1 MQYDVVVIG
10 AGYAGLAAGL
20 ALQKAGKNIL
30 LLEARNR
37 CGGRILTEYFSEQD
51 YTDLGGQWI
60 GPGHERMYQLAAEFG
75 IETFHTYDSG
85 KSSLLLNGKLKH
97 YKGIIPP
104 LPLFALLGLDRALSK
119 INKLAK
125 TIDVEKTYLSA
136 NAAKWDAMSL
146 QDWMNMQIKN
156 ETARKMFAVAT
167 EAVFA
172 TDAANIS
179 FLHALFYI
187 KSNTNFD
194 FLMNVNK
201 GAQQDR
207 IKGGAQRICIKM
219 AEKLGDAIQYEKVVT
234 QIHQDEHNVT
244 ISGQGFS
251 YTATHCIVAVPPAV
265 STEINYKPAVPETQ
279 WQLMKASFM
288 GTVVKC
294 YAVYPS
300 PFWRKQFKN
309 GLVAA
314 PDELTS
320 VVFDNSPFNGSKG
333 ILMGFSLAEKAKQ
346 LMQHDQA
353 TRKEIVKAGFVKM
366 FGAEAAN
373 IEYYTD
379 KSFTEE
385 PFTKGCYAGMFP
397 PRILTQLQTSLATPF
412 HRIHWAGTETSI
424 QFNGY
429 MEGAVRSGERAAREI
444 IYSPPLSL
452 QQ

>member
-1 MQYDVVVIG
+1 MQYDAIVVG

-20 ALQKAGKNIL
+20 ALKKAGKNIL

-60 GPGHERMYQLAAEFG
+60 GPGHERMYQLAAEYG

-85 KSSLLLNGKLKH
+85 KSTLLFNNKLKQ
-97 YKGIIPP
+97 YKGLIPP
-104 LPLFALLGLDRALSK
+104 LPLFALLSLDRAIRK

-125 TIDVEKTYLSA
+125 TIDLEHPYQSEQ
-136 NAAKWDAMSL
+136 AAKWDAMSL

-156 ETARKMFAVAT
+156 ETARKMFAIAT

-172 TDAANIS
+172 TDASTIS

-187 KSNTNFD
+187 KSNTHFD
-194 FLMNVNK
+194 FLMNVDK

-207 IKGGAQRICIKM
+207 IKGGAQSICIKM
-219 AEKLGDAIQYEKVVT
+219 AEALGDVVHYEKVVT
-234 QIHQDEHNVT
+234 HIQQDEEGVT
-244 ISGQGFS
+244 VSGIGFS
-251 YTATHCIVAVPPAV
+251 YSAAQCIVAVPPAV
-265 STEINYKPAVPETQ
+265 STQISFTPSIPTAQ
-279 WQLMKASFM
+279 WELMKASFM

-320 VVFDNSPFNGSKG
+320 VVFDNSPFNDSKG

-346 LMQHDQA
+346 LMLHDQA
-353 TRKEIVKAGFVKM
+353 TRKEIVKEGFVKM
-366 FGAEAAN
+366 FGPEAAN

-397 PRILTQLQTSLATPF
+397 PGILTQLQTSLATPF
-412 HRIHWAGTETSI
+412 QRIHWAGTETSDH
-424 QFNGY
+424 FNGY
-429 MEGAVRSGERAAREI
+429 MEGAVRSGERAAKALI
-444 IYSPPLSL
+444 L
-452 QQ
+452 QS

>member
-75 IETFHTYDSG
+75 IDTFHTYDSG
-85 KSSLLLNGKLKH
+85 KSTLLLNSKIKH
-97 YKGIIPP
+97 YKGLIPP
-104 LPLFALLGLDRALSK
+104 LPLFALLSLDRAISK

-125 TIDVEKTYLSA
+125 TIDLEHPYQSP

-146 QDWMNMQIKN
+146 QDWMNNQMKS

-167 EAVFA
+167 EAIFA
-172 TDAANIS
+172 TDASTIS

-187 KSNTNFD
+187 KSNTHLD

-207 IKGGAQRICIKM
+207 IKGGAQSICFKM
-219 AEKLGDAIQYEKVVT
+219 AAALGDTIHYEKVVT
-234 QIHQDEHNVT
+234 HIHQEDSKVT

-251 YTATHCIVAVPPAV
+251 YTAAHCIVAVPPAV
-265 STEINYKPAVPETQ
+265 STEINYIPTVPSNQ

-294 YAVYPS
+294 YAVYER
-300 PFWRKQFKN
+300 PFWRKEFKN

-353 TRKEIVKAGFVKM
+353 TRKEIVKASFIKM
-366 FGAEAAN
+366 FGPEAAN

-397 PRILTQLQTSLATPF
+397 PRVITELQTSLATPF

-444 IYSPPLSL
+444 LKV
-452 QQ
+452 

>member
-1 MQYDVVVIG
+1 MQYDAIVVG

-85 KSSLLLNGKLKH
+85 KSTLLFNNKLKH
-97 YKGIIPP
+97 YKGLIPP
-104 LPLFALLGLDRALSK
+104 LPLLALLSLDRALRK

-125 TIDVEKTYLSA
+125 TIDLAHPYQSE

-146 QDWMNMQIKN
+146 QDWMNMQMKN
-156 ETARKMFAVAT
+156 ETARKMFAIAA

-172 TDAANIS
+172 TDASTIS

-187 KSNTNFD
+187 KSESNYD
-194 FLMNVNK
+194 FLMIVDK
-201 GAQQDR
+201 GVQQDR
-207 IKGGAQRICIKM
+207 IKGGAQSICIKM
-219 AEKLGDAIQYEKVVT
+219 AAALSDSIHYEKVVT
-234 QIHQDEHNVT
+234 HIHQDEQCVMV
-244 ISGQGFS
+244 SGDGFS
-251 YTATHCIVAVPPAV
+251 FKANQCIVAIPPAV
-265 STEINYKPAVPETQ
+265 STEINYTPAVPETQ
-279 WQLMKASFM
+279 WELMKASFM
-288 GTVVKC
+288 GSVVKC

-314 PDELTS
+314 PEELTS

-366 FGAEAAN
+366 FGPEAAN
-373 IEYYTD
+373 LEYYTD

-397 PRILTQLQTSLATPF
+397 PGILTQLQTSVVNSY
-412 HRIHWAGTETSI
+412 HRP
-424 QFNGY
+424 Q
-429 MEGAVRSGERAAREI
+429 
-444 IYSPPLSL
+444 
-452 QQ
+452 

>member
-75 IETFHTYDSG
+75 IDTFHTYDSG
-85 KSSLLLNGKLKH
+85 KSTLLLNSKIKH
-97 YKGIIPP
+97 YKGLIPP
-104 LPLFALLGLDRALSK
+104 LPLFALLSLDRAISK

-125 TIDVEKTYLSA
+125 TIDLEHPYQSP

-146 QDWMNMQIKN
+146 QDWMNSQMKS

-167 EAVFA
+167 EAIFA
-172 TDAANIS
+172 TDASTIS

-187 KSNTNFD
+187 KSNTHLD

-207 IKGGAQRICIKM
+207 IKGGAQSICFTM
-219 AEKLGDAIQYEKVVT
+219 AAALGDTIHYEKVVT
-234 QIHQDEHNVT
+234 HIHQEDSKVT

-251 YTATHCIVAVPPAV
+251 YTAAHCIVAVPPAV
-265 STEINYKPAVPETQ
+265 STEINYIPTVPSNQ

-294 YAVYPS
+294 YAVYER
-300 PFWRKQFKN
+300 PFWRKEFKN

-353 TRKEIVKAGFVKM
+353 TRKEIVKASFIKM
-366 FGAEAAN
+366 FGPEAAN

-397 PRILTQLQTSLATPF
+397 PRVITELQTSLATPF
-412 HRIHWAGTETSI
+412 HRIHWAGTETST

-429 MEGAVRSGERAAREI
+429 MEGAVRSGERAARAIVSE
-444 IYSPPLSL
+444 S
-452 QQ
+452 

>member
-1 MQYDVVVIG
+1 MQYDAIVIG

-20 ALQKAGKNIL
+20 ALQKAGKKIL

-37 CGGRILTEYFSEQD
+37 CGGRILTEYFSEQE

-75 IETFHTYDSG
+75 VDTFHTYDSG
-85 KSSLLLNGKLKH
+85 KSTLLLNNKLKQ
-97 YKGIIPP
+97 YKGLIPP
-104 LPLFALLGLDRALSK
+104 LPLFALLSLDRAIRK

-125 TIDVEKTYLSA
+125 TIDLDHPYQSDC
-136 NAAKWDAMSL
+136 AAKWDAMSL
-146 QDWMNMQIKN
+146 QDWMNIQMKN

-172 TDAANIS
+172 TDASNIS

-207 IKGGAQRICIKM
+207 IKGGAQSICIKM
-219 AEKLGDAIQYEKVVT
+219 AAALGNAIHYEKVVT
-234 QIHQDEHNVT
+234 HINQDEECVT
-244 ISGQGFS
+244 VSGDGFS
-251 YTATHCIVAVPPAV
+251 YTAAHCIVAVPPAV
-265 STEINYKPAVPETQ
+265 SIEINYTPAVPTTQ
-279 WQLMKASFM
+279 WELMKVSFM

-346 LMQHDQA
+346 LMQHDEA
-353 TRKEIVKAGFVKM
+353 NRKEIVKAGFVKM
-366 FGAEAAN
+366 FGPEAAN

-397 PRILTQLQTSLATPF
+397 PGVITQLQTSLATPF
-412 HRIHWAGTETSI
+412 QRIHWAGTETSNI
-424 QFNGY
+424 HNGY
-429 MEGAVRSGERAAREI
+429 MEGAVRSGERAAKAVI
-444 IYSPPLSL
+444 SPS
-452 QQ
+452 

>member
-75 IETFHTYDSG
+75 IDTFHTYDSG
-85 KSSLLLNGKLKH
+85 KSTLLLNSKIKH
-97 YKGIIPP
+97 YKGLIPP
-104 LPLFALLGLDRALSK
+104 LPLFALLSLDRAISK

-125 TIDVEKTYLSA
+125 TIDLEHPYQSP

-146 QDWMNMQIKN
+146 QDWMNSQMKS

-167 EAVFA
+167 EAIFA
-172 TDAANIS
+172 TDASTIS

-187 KSNTNFD
+187 KSNTHLD

-207 IKGGAQRICIKM
+207 IKGGAQSICFKM
-219 AEKLGDAIQYEKVVT
+219 AAALGDTIHYEKVVT
-234 QIHQDEHNVT
+234 HIHQEDNKVT

-251 YTATHCIVAVPPAV
+251 YTAAHCIVAVPPAV
-265 STEINYKPAVPETQ
+265 STEINYIPAVPSNQ

-294 YAVYPS
+294 YAVYDR
-300 PFWRKQFKN
+300 PFWRKEFKN

-353 TRKEIVKAGFVKM
+353 TRKEIVKASFIKM
-366 FGAEAAN
+366 FGPEAAN

-397 PRILTQLQTSLATPF
+397 PRVITELQTSLATPF
-412 HRIHWAGTETSI
+412 HRIHWAGTETST

-429 MEGAVRSGERAAREI
+429 MEGAVRSGERAAKVVI
-444 IYSPPLSL
+444 L
-452 QQ
+452 QS

>member
-1 MQYDVVVIG
+1 MQYDAIVVG

-30 LLEARNR
+30 VVEARNR
-37 CGGRILTEYFSEQD
+37 CGGRILTEYFSDQD

-75 IETFHTYDSG
+75 IETFHNYDSG
-85 KSSLLLNGKLKH
+85 KSTLLFNNKLKL
-97 YKGIIPP
+97 YKGLIPP
-104 LPLFALLGLDRALSK
+104 LPLFALLSVDRAIRK

-125 TIDVEKTYLSA
+125 TIDLEHPYQSEQ
-136 NAAKWDAMSL
+136 AAKWDAMSL
-146 QDWMNMQIKN
+146 QDWMNLQMKN
-156 ETARKMFAVAT
+156 ETARKMFAIAT

-172 TDAANIS
+172 TDASTIS

-187 KSNTNFD
+187 KSNNYFD
-194 FLMNVNK
+194 YLMNVDK

-207 IKGGAQRICIKM
+207 IKGGAQSICIKM
-219 AEKLGDAIQYEKVVT
+219 AEALGDSMQYEKIVT
-234 QIHQDEHNVT
+234 HIQQDEEMVT
-244 ISGQGFS
+244 VSGNDFS
-251 YTATHCIVAVPPAV
+251 YTATQCIVAVPPIV
-265 STEINYKPAVPETQ
+265 STQISFTPSIPTAQ
-279 WQLMKASFM
+279 WQLMNASFM

-353 TRKEIVKAGFVKM
+353 TRKEMVKAGFIKM
-366 FGAEAAN
+366 FGPEAAN

-385 PFTKGCYAGMFP
+385 PFTKGCYAGIFP
-397 PRILTQLQTSLATPF
+397 PGILTQLQTSLATPF
-412 HRIHWAGTETSI
+412 QRIHWAGTETSD

-429 MEGAVRSGERAAREI
+429 MEGAVRSGERAAKAI
-444 IYSPPLSL
+444 ISQS
-452 QQ
+452 

>member
-1 MQYDVVVIG
+1 MQYDAIVIG

-37 CGGRILTEYFSEQD
+37 CGGRILTEYFSDQE

-75 IETFHTYDSG
+75 IDTFHTYDSG

-104 LPLFALLGLDRALSK
+104 LPFLALIILDRAIRK
-119 INKLAK
+119 INQLAK
-125 TIDVEKTYLSA
+125 SINVDQPEQTVH
-136 NAAKWDAMSL
+136 AAKWDAMSL
-146 QDWMNMQIKN
+146 QDWMNSQMKS
-156 ETARKMFAVAT
+156 ETAKKMFAVAT
-167 EAVFA
+167 EAIFA
-172 TDAANIS
+172 TDASNIS

-194 FLMNVNK
+194 FLMNVDK

-207 IKGGAQRICIKM
+207 IKGGAQSICIKM
-219 AEKLGDAIQYEKVVT
+219 AAALGDAIQNEKVVT
-234 QIHQDEHNVT
+234 HIHQDEKGVT
-244 ISGQGFS
+244 VSGDGFS
-251 YTATHCIVAVPPAV
+251 YTAAHCIVAVPPAV
-265 STEINYKPAVPETQ
+265 STEINYTPAVPTTQ
-279 WQLMKASFM
+279 WKLMKASFM

-320 VVFDNSPFNGSKG
+320 VVFDNSPINGSKG

-346 LMQHDQA
+346 LMQYDQA
-353 TRKEIVKAGFVKM
+353 NRKEIVKASFVKM
-366 FGAEAAN
+366 FGPEASN

-397 PRILTQLQTSLATPF
+397 PGILTQLQTSLATPF
-412 HRIHWAGTETSI
+412 QRIHWAGTETST

-429 MEGAVRSGERAAREI
+429 MEGAVRSGERAAKEI
-444 IYSPPLSL
+444 L
-452 QQ
+452 

>member
-1 MQYDVVVIG
+1 MQYDAIVVG

-30 LLEARNR
+30 VVEARNR

-75 IETFHTYDSG
+75 VETFHTYDSG
-85 KSSLLLNGKLKH
+85 KSTLLFHNKLKH
-97 YKGIIPP
+97 YKGLIPP
-104 LPLFALLGLDRALSK
+104 LPLFALLSLDRALSK

-125 TIDVEKTYLSA
+125 TIDLAHPYQSLH
-136 NAAKWDAMSL
+136 AAKWDAMSL
-146 QDWMNMQIKN
+146 QDWMNMQMKN

-172 TDAANIS
+172 TDASNIS

-194 FLMNVNK
+194 FLMNVDK

-207 IKGGAQRICIKM
+207 IKGGAQSICIKM
-219 AEKLGDAIQYEKVVT
+219 AAALGDSIQYEKVVT
-234 QIHQDEHNVT
+234 HIHQDEQGVMV
-244 ISGQGFS
+244 SGDGFS
-251 YTATHCIVAVPPAV
+251 FKADQCIVAIPPAV
-265 STEINYKPAVPETQ
+265 STEINYTPAVPETQ
-279 WQLMKASFM
+279 WQLMRASFM

-320 VVFDNSPFNGSKG
+320 LVFDNSPFNGSKG

-353 TRKEIVKAGFVKM
+353 TRKEIVKAGFIKM
-366 FGAEAAN
+366 FGPEAAN

-385 PFTKGCYAGMFP
+385 SFTKGCYAGMFP
-397 PRILTQLQTSLATPF
+397 PGILTQLQTSLTTPF

-444 IYSPPLSL
+444 I
-452 QQ
+452 

>member
-1 MQYDVVVIG
+1 MLYDAIVVG

-60 GPGHERMYQLAAEFG
+60 GPGHERMYQLAAEYG

-85 KSSLLLNGKLKH
+85 KSTLLFNNKLKQ
-97 YKGIIPP
+97 YKGLIPP
-104 LPLFALLGLDRALSK
+104 LPLFALLSLDRAIRK

-125 TIDVEKTYLSA
+125 TIDLEHPYQSEQ
-136 NAAKWDAMSL
+136 AAKWDAMSL
-146 QDWMNMQIKN
+146 QDWMNMQMKN
-156 ETARKMFAVAT
+156 ETARKMFAIAT

-172 TDAANIS
+172 TDASTIS

-187 KSNTNFD
+187 KSNTHFD
-194 FLMNVNK
+194 FLMNVDK

-207 IKGGAQRICIKM
+207 IKGGAQSICIKM
-219 AEKLGDAIQYEKVVT
+219 AEKLGDVVHYEKVVT
-234 QIHQDEHNVT
+234 HIQQDEEGVT
-244 ISGQGFS
+244 VSGDGFS
-251 YTATHCIVAVPPAV
+251 YTAAQCIVAVPPVV
-265 STEINYKPAVPETQ
+265 STQISFTPSIPTAQ
-279 WQLMKASFM
+279 WELMKASFM

-320 VVFDNSPFNGSKG
+320 VVFDNSPLNGSKG

-346 LMQHDQA
+346 LMQHDQP
-353 TRKEIVKAGFVKM
+353 TRKEIVKEGFVKM
-366 FGAEAAN
+366 FGPEAAN

-397 PRILTQLQTSLATPF
+397 PGILTQLQTSLATPF
-412 HRIHWAGTETSI
+412 QRIHWAGTETSD

-429 MEGAVRSGERAAREI
+429 MEGAVRSGERAAKAI
-444 IYSPPLSL
+444 IL
-452 QQ
+452 QS

>member
-75 IETFHTYDSG
+75 IDTFHTYDSG
-85 KSSLLLNGKLKH
+85 KSKLLLNSKIKH
-97 YKGIIPP
+97 YKGLIPP
-104 LPLFALLGLDRALSK
+104 LPLFALLSLDRAISK

-125 TIDVEKTYLSA
+125 NIDLEHPYQSP

-146 QDWMNMQIKN
+146 QDWMNSQMKS

-167 EAVFA
+167 EAIFA
-172 TDAANIS
+172 TDASTIS

-187 KSNTNFD
+187 KSNTHLD

-207 IKGGAQRICIKM
+207 IKGGAQSICFKM
-219 AEKLGDAIQYEKVVT
+219 AAALGDTIHYEKVVT
-234 QIHQDEHNVT
+234 HIHQEDSKVT

-251 YTATHCIVAVPPAV
+251 YTAAHCIVAVPPAV
-265 STEINYKPAVPETQ
+265 STEINYIPAVPSNQ

-294 YAVYPS
+294 YAVYER
-300 PFWRKQFKN
+300 PFWRKEFKN

-353 TRKEIVKAGFVKM
+353 TRKEIVKASFIKM
-366 FGAEAAN
+366 FGPEAAN
-373 IEYYTD
+373 MEYYTD

-397 PRILTQLQTSLATPF
+397 PRVITQLQTSLATPF
-412 HRIHWAGTETSI
+412 QRIHWAGTETST

-444 IYSPPLSL
+444 LEL
-452 QQ
+452 

>member
-1 MQYDVVVIG
+1 M
-10 AGYAGLAAGL
+10 
-20 ALQKAGKNIL
+20 
-30 LLEARNR
+30 
-37 CGGRILTEYFSEQD
+37 
-51 YTDLGGQWI
+51 
-60 GPGHERMYQLAAEFG
+60 
-75 IETFHTYDSG
+75 
-85 KSSLLLNGKLKH
+85 KS
-97 YKGIIPP
+97 
-104 LPLFALLGLDRALSK
+104 
-119 INKLAK
+119 
-125 TIDVEKTYLSA
+125 
-136 NAAKWDAMSL
+136 
-146 QDWMNMQIKN
+146 

-167 EAVFA
+167 EAIFA
-172 TDAANIS
+172 TDASTIS

-187 KSNTNFD
+187 KSNTHLD

-207 IKGGAQRICIKM
+207 IKGGAQSICFTM
-219 AEKLGDAIQYEKVVT
+219 AAALGDTIHYEKVVT
-234 QIHQDEHNVT
+234 HIHQEDSKVT

-251 YTATHCIVAVPPAV
+251 YTAAHCIVAVPPAV
-265 STEINYKPAVPETQ
+265 STEINYIPTVPSNQ

-294 YAVYPS
+294 YAVHER
-300 PFWRKQFKN
+300 PFWRKEFKN

-353 TRKEIVKAGFVKM
+353 TRKEIVKASFIKM
-366 FGAEAAN
+366 FGPEAAN

-397 PRILTQLQTSLATPF
+397 PRVITQLQTSLATPF

-444 IYSPPLSL
+444 LKV
-452 QQ
+452 

>member
-75 IETFHTYDSG
+75 IDTFHTYDSG
-85 KSSLLLNGKLKH
+85 KSTLLLNSKIKH
-97 YKGIIPP
+97 YKGLIPP
-104 LPLFALLGLDRALSK
+104 LPLFALLSLDRAISK

-125 TIDVEKTYLSA
+125 TIDLEHPYQSP

-146 QDWMNMQIKN
+146 QDWMNSQMKS

-167 EAVFA
+167 EAIFA
-172 TDAANIS
+172 TDASTIS

-187 KSNTNFD
+187 KSNTHLD

-207 IKGGAQRICIKM
+207 IKGGAQSICFKM
-219 AEKLGDAIQYEKVVT
+219 AAALGDTIHYEKAVT
-234 QIHQDEHNVT
+234 HIHQEDSKVT

-251 YTATHCIVAVPPAV
+251 YTAAHCIVAVPPAV
-265 STEINYKPAVPETQ
+265 STEINYIPAVPSNQ

-294 YAVYPS
+294 YAVYDR
-300 PFWRKQFKN
+300 PFWRKEFKN

-353 TRKEIVKAGFVKM
+353 TRKEIVKASFVKM
-366 FGAEAAN
+366 FGPEAAN

-397 PRILTQLQTSLATPF
+397 PRVITELQTSLATPF
-412 HRIHWAGTETSI
+412 HRIHWAGTETST

-429 MEGAVRSGERAAREI
+429 MEGAVRSGERAAKVVI
-444 IYSPPLSL
+444 L
-452 QQ
+452 QS

>member
-75 IETFHTYDSG
+75 IDTFHTYDSG
-85 KSSLLLNGKLKH
+85 KSTLLLNSKIKH
-97 YKGIIPP
+97 YKGLIPP
-104 LPLFALLGLDRALSK
+104 LPLFALLSLDRAISK

-125 TIDVEKTYLSA
+125 TIDLEHPYQSP

-146 QDWMNMQIKN
+146 QDWMNSQMKS

-167 EAVFA
+167 EAIFA
-172 TDAANIS
+172 TDASTIS

-187 KSNTNFD
+187 KSNTHLD

-207 IKGGAQRICIKM
+207 IKGGAQSICFKM
-219 AEKLGDAIQYEKVVT
+219 AAALGDTIHYEKVVT
-234 QIHQDEHNVT
+234 HIHQEDSKVT

-251 YTATHCIVAVPPAV
+251 YTAAHCIVAVPPAV
-265 STEINYKPAVPETQ
+265 STEINYIPTVPSNQ

-294 YAVYPS
+294 YAVYER
-300 PFWRKQFKN
+300 PFWRKEFKN

-353 TRKEIVKAGFVKM
+353 TRKEIVKASFIKM
-366 FGAEAAN
+366 FGPEAAN

-397 PRILTQLQTSLATPF
+397 PRVITELQTSLATPF
-412 HRIHWAGTETSI
+412 HRIHWAGTETST

-444 IYSPPLSL
+444 LKV
-452 QQ
+452 